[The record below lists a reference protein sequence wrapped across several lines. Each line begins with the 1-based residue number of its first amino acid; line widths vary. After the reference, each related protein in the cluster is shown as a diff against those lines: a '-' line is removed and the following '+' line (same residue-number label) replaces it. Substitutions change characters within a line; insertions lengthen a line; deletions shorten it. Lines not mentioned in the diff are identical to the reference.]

1 MRRRWG
7 LVVWCAF
14 VALAAPGWA
23 GGLNLLPNLCR
34 ESFEAGGALARWE
47 ATDPVQWKLGEA
59 EEGNKV
65 LSLCVKESKY
75 QPTVRSPLS
84 FTLFR
89 GRAIADFMI
98 NVKMRSTAKESPDR
112 DLCVVFGYQGPT
124 QFYYVDLASKADD
137 TAHHVMIVNGKDQ
150 TPITKER
157 SEGVTWGDTWHDVR
171 VIRSNDGTITVYF
184 DDMAKP
190 VLTAEDK
197 TFDWG
202 RVGVGSFD
210 DTGDFDDFVLHGI
223 GVEPPRPIPPLRT
236 EPTKPKFRPRP
247 KR

>member
-1 MRRRWG
+1 MRRSWG
-7 LVVWCAF
+7 LVVWCA
-14 VALAAPGWA
+14 VACLGASGWA
-23 GGLNLLPNLCR
+23 GGLNLLPNLHR
-34 ESFEAGGALARWE
+34 ENFEGWGALGRWE
-47 ATDPVQWKLGEA
+47 ATDPAQWKIGQA

-65 LSLCVKESKY
+65 LSLFVKESKY
-75 QPTVRSPLS
+75 QPEVRSPLS

-89 GRAIADFMI
+89 GRTVADFMI
-98 NVKMRSTAKESPDR
+98 NVKMRSTAKEGPHR

-124 QFYYVDLASKADD
+124 QFYYVHLASKADE
-137 TAHHVMIVNGKDQ
+137 TAHHVMLVNGKDQ

-157 SEGVTWGDTWHDVR
+157 SEGVAWGDTWHNVR
-171 VIRSNDGTITVYF
+171 VIRFNEGSITVYF
-184 DDMAKP
+184 DDMEKP

-223 GVEPPRPIPPLRT
+223 GVEPPRSGPPPWS
-236 EPTKPKFRPRP
+236 EPKVKFRPRP
-247 KR
+247 KM